1 MIDTGGNKKTDDHP
15 VAETA
20 WPARGGGGAAR
31 RRDKKEKM
39 GRAGVVLMACVLTL
53 LLLVLLFGGRG
64 GAPAVWQNAAK
75 LTAMCEGSAN
85 APPRPGATGADEL
98 FGGLLAAGSDRR
110 TCRSRY
116 ESPQYYK
123 HSPYTASPHLLQ
135 KLRQYEARHK
145 KCGPGTPEYAK
156 SIASLRSGSSNTEAA
171 ECRYLVWLPYNGLG
185 NRMLSLLST
194 FLYALLTDRVLLVRS
209 TADFT
214 DLFCEP
220 FPDATWNLPPDFPV
234 ANMSRLG
241 VQSDESYG
249 NLLRRKKISNQPETA
264 ASQAVPPYVYAHLAH
279 GLRITD
285 QLFYCNDD
293 QIVLAKVTWL
303 LLQNDLYYVP
313 LLYGI
318 AEFEDELRRMIPA
331 RESVS
336 HFLARYLFHPSNSV
350 WGMVTRYHH
359 SYLAHAEER
368 IGVQVRMFPF
378 ATIPADDMYKQI
390 MACSRQEGIL
400 PEIDD
405 ELMEPGNATGAVF
418 VDDDKE
424 GTTSSNKA
432 VLVVSLHADYYERIK
447 RTYYEH
453 AAKGGGSVGV
463 FQPSHEE
470 RQQRGQRSHNQ
481 KALAEIYLLS
491 FSDVLLTTGMSTF
504 GYMSSSLAG
513 LRPTMLMVA
522 NDQKVPE
529 TPCVRDASMEPCCH
543 LMNFNVKCRG
553 KAVDKEELARHVK
566 VCEDLPRGIKLVD

>member
-1 MIDTGGNKKTDDHP
+1 MIDSGGNKKTDDHP
-15 VAETA
+15 VAEAA
-20 WPARGGGGAAR
+20 WPARGVSGGAAR
-31 RRDKKEKM
+31 RRDKKKEKM
-39 GRAGVVLMACVLTL
+39 GRAAVVLMACVLTL

-75 LTAMCEGSAN
+75 LTAMCGGSVN
-85 APPRPGATGADEL
+85 VSRPRPSDTGADEL

-116 ESPQYYK
+116 ESPRYYK
-123 HSPYTASPHLLQ
+123 HSPYTASAHLLQ
-135 KLRQYEARHK
+135 KLRDYEARHK
-145 KCGPGTPEYAK
+145 KCGPGTPQYAK
-156 SIASLRSGSSNTEAA
+156 SIDILRSGSSNTEAA

-220 FPDATWNLPPDFPV
+220 FPGATWNLPPDFPV
-234 ANMSRLG
+234 ANMSHLG

-249 NLLRRKKISNQPETA
+249 NLLRHSKISNQPDKA
-264 ASQAVPPYVYAHLAH
+264 VSQAVPAYVYAHLAH
-279 GLRITD
+279 GLRVTD

-293 QIVLAKVTWL
+293 QIVLGKVTWL

-313 LLYGI
+313 LLYDI
-318 AEFEDELRRMIPA
+318 AEFEDELRRMFPA
-331 RESVS
+331 KESVS

-350 WGMVTRYHH
+350 WGMVTRYYG
-359 SYLAHAEER
+359 SYLAQAEQR

-405 ELMEPGNATGAVF
+405 ELAKPGNATTDNGAA
-418 VDDDKE
+418 
-424 GTTSSNKA
+424 SSKA
-432 VLVVSLHADYYERIK
+432 ILVVSLHADYYERIK

-453 AAKGGGSVGV
+453 AAKGGDSVGV

-513 LRPTMLMVA
+513 LRPTMLAVA

-529 TPCVRDASMEPCCH
+529 TPCVHAASMEPCCH